1 MPDRIRTAANYQSPR
16 TAASWPLGLAFGTE
30 SQNNNPSMKCRQL
43 VVVIC
48 AMFLLLVQGC
58 GRKTYQVK
66 GVVHEVLPGKK
77 QVQIAH
83 ERIPGYMDAM
93 TMMFDVKDTNELT
106 GLKPGD
112 NISFRMIVTDD
123 DGWID
128 RVKRLGTTTPI
139 TVANAP
145 ENFRRVKAV
154 EPLKVGDPMPN
165 YNFTN
170 QLGQP
175 VSFSDLK
182 GQAVAFTFIFTRCP
196 FPTFCPRMS
205 QYFEAVQSQLKEM
218 SNAPTNWHL
227 LSITIDPQFDTPA
240 VLKNY
245 ATQYHS
251 DPKRWSFVTGELI
264 DITAIAEQV
273 GLLFYRPDPNQPAG
287 IQHNLRTV
295 VLTASGKVHKII
307 PENTW
312 KPSEVVAAL
321 TEASNL

>member
-1 MPDRIRTAANYQSPR
+1 
-16 TAASWPLGLAFGTE
+16 
-30 SQNNNPSMKCRQL
+30 MKCRQL
-43 VVVIC
+43 LLIVCATLLIVIG
-48 AMFLLLVQGC
+48 QGC

-66 GVVHEVLPGKK
+66 GVVHD
-77 QVQIAH
+77 VQPARQKVVIAH
-83 ERIPGYMDAM
+83 EKIPGYMDAM
-93 TMMFDVKDTNELT
+93 TMTFDVKNTNELT

-112 NISFRMIVTDD
+112 DIAFRMVVTED

-128 RVKRLGTTTPI
+128 QVKRLGTTTP
-139 TVANAP
+139 VPAANAP
-145 ENFRRVKAV
+145 GNFRRAREVDA
-154 EPLKVGDPMPN
+154 LKVGDAMPN

-170 QLGQP
+170 QFGQP
-175 VSFSDLK
+175 VSLNDFK

-205 QYFEAVQSQLKEM
+205 QHFEAVQAQLKDM
-218 SNAPTNWHL
+218 PNGPTNWHL

-245 ATQYHS
+245 AAPYHY

-264 DITAIAEQV
+264 DITAIAEQF

-287 IQHNLRTV
+287 INHNLRTV
-295 VLTASGKVHKII
+295 ILTASGKIHKVI

-312 KPSEVVAAL
+312 QPSEVAAAL
-321 TEASNL
+321 VEAAKL

>member
-1 MPDRIRTAANYQSPR
+1 
-16 TAASWPLGLAFGTE
+16 
-30 SQNNNPSMKCRQL
+30 MKLRRL
-43 VVVIC
+43 LIILS
-48 AMFLLLVQGC
+48 ATLLVLAQGC

-66 GVVHEVLPGKK
+66 GVVQEVLLTNK
-77 QVQIAH
+77 QVRIEH

-112 NISFRMIVTDD
+112 NISFRMIVTED

-128 RVKRLGTTTPI
+128 QIKRLGTTTPI
-139 TVANAP
+139 RVANSP
-145 ENFRRVKAV
+145 ENFRRARAV

-175 VSFSDLK
+175 VSLSDFK
-182 GQAVAFTFIFTRCP
+182 GHAVAFTFIFTRCP

-205 QYFEAVQSQLKEM
+205 QYFEAVQSQLKDM
-218 SNAPTNWHL
+218 PNAPTNWRL

-245 ATQYHS
+245 ATQYHY

-264 DITAIAEQV
+264 DITALAEQV

-295 VLTASGKVHKII
+295 VVTASGKVHKII

-321 TEASNL
+321 VEAATL